1 MCSAA
6 FFKVLATF
14 DCNSVNPV
22 SQSVQFDWMAWLAV
36 CEALLAVCSL
46 HSPLVS
52 CVEDEEV
59 SRKRNHRCRMK
70 KPSTYR
76 YNDDN
81 VYIVEVI

>member
-1 MCSAA
+1 MCSTA

-22 SQSVQFDWMAWLAV
+22 SQSVQFDWMA
-36 CEALLAVCSL
+36 LLAVCSL

-52 CVEDEEV
+52 CAEDEEV

>member
-1 MCSAA
+1 MCSTA

-14 DCNSVNPV
+14 DYNSVNPV
-22 SQSVQFDWMAWLAV
+22 SQSVQFDWMA
-36 CEALLAVCSL
+36 LLAACSL

-52 CVEDEEV
+52 CAEDEEV